1 MGEVT
6 LSHEEIQYI
15 RAAEDAV
22 SQWTRGQGGPPL
34 NILDCVA
41 DEERVTFIV
50 KNGQLGLALG
60 KEARNLHRL
69 KESLKREVKFVEY
82 DEDQASFVTNLF
94 KPFLPEMVTVEQKL
108 GGGPLVATVQLKEEE
123 KGKAI
128 GKGGKNAN
136 LIRLLA
142 RRHHQIDEIKI
153 L

>member
-6 LSHEEIQYI
+6 IGHDEIKYI
-15 RAAEDAV
+15 QAAEEAINT
-22 SQWTRGQGGPPL
+22 WTRHQGSPDL
-34 NILDCVA
+34 NIMDCVA

-50 KNGQLGLALG
+50 QKGQLGLALG

-69 KESLKREVKFVEY
+69 KEMFDKEVKFVEF
-82 DEDQASFVTNLF
+82 DEEKAAFVHNLF
-94 KPFLPEMVTVEQKL
+94 KPFVPESIEVEQKM
-108 GGGPLVATVQLKEEE
+108 GGGPLVARVQLKEEE

-128 GKGGKNAN
+128 GTGGKNAN

-142 RRHHQIDEIKI
+142 RRHHQIDEVKI

>member
-15 RAAEDAV
+15 QAAEDAV
-22 SQWTRGQGGPPL
+22 TKWTRGQGGPPL
-34 NILDCVA
+34 RILDCVA

-50 KNGQLGLALG
+50 QNGQLGLALG

-69 KESLKREVKFVEY
+69 KESLKKEVKFVEY
-82 DEDQASFVTNLF
+82 DENKEGFITNLF
-94 KPFLPEMVTVEQKL
+94 KPFLPESVTVEQKL
-108 GGGPLVATVQLKEEE
+108 GGGPLLATVQLKEEE